1 MNGPISRI
9 PLAHILVVDDDTRLR
24 ELLKQ
29 FLHEQGFALC
39 TAANALEAAR
49 LMTLFVFDLI
59 VLDVM
64 MPGMTGIEFARS
76 LPDDAP
82 PVLLLTAMAETED
95 RIAGLEA
102 GADDYLPK
110 PFDPRELVLRIQ
122 SILRRTA
129 QEEKKRPLVHFG
141 DYQFDMAQGRLMR
154 GGELFALTTTESQ
167 LLRSLAE
174 NAGQPVTRATLAQ
187 ALGGGAN
194 ERSVD
199 VQITRLRK
207 KIEADGSRPL
217 FIQTVRGSGYM
228 LYAREGS

>member
-1 MNGPISRI
+1 MMSD
-9 PLAHILVVDDDTRLR
+9 AKQHILVVDDDMRLR

-29 FLHEQGFALC
+29 FLHDQNFAVTL
-39 TAANALEAAR
+39 AANAKDAAQK
-49 LMTLFVFDLI
+49 MDLFLFDLI

-64 MPGMTGIEFARS
+64 MPGITGIEFARS
-76 LPDDAP
+76 LPADAP
-82 PVLLLTAMAETED
+82 PILLLTAMAETED

-102 GADDYLPK
+102 GADDYVTK

-129 QEEKKRPLVHFG
+129 SDEKKRVLVSFG
-141 DYQFDMAQGRLMR
+141 DYRFDVSQGK
-154 GGELFALTTTESQ
+154 LTLSGKMIAITTGESQ
-167 LLRSLAE
+167 LLKALAQ
-174 NAGQPVTRATLAQ
+174 NAGQAVTRATLAQ

-207 KIEADGSRPL
+207 KIEADSSKPL

-228 LYAREGS
+228 LYVNAGVN

>member
-1 MNGPISRI
+1 MTEAQHV
-9 PLAHILVVDDDTRLR
+9 LAHILVVDDDTRLR
-24 ELLKQ
+24 ELLKA
-29 FLHEQGFALC
+29 FLHDQHYFVT
-39 TAANALEAAR
+39 TASDAKDAAR
-49 LMTLFVFDLI
+49 KMDLFQFDLI

-76 LPDDAP
+76 LPEDAP
-82 PVLLLTAMAETED
+82 PILLLTAMAETED

-129 QEEKKRPLVHFG
+129 SGERKRDIVSFG
-141 DYQFDMAQGRLMR
+141 DYRFELSQGKLTR
-154 GGELFALTTTESQ
+154 GGEMFALTTGESQ
-167 LLRSLAE
+167 LLKALAE
-174 NAGQPVTRATLAQ
+174 HAGQAVTRATLAQ
-187 ALGGGAN
+187 VLGGTAN

-207 KIEADGSRPL
+207 KIEADGSKPL

-228 LYAREGS
+228 LYANEGIS

>member
-1 MNGPISRI
+1 MS
-9 PLAHILVVDDDTRLR
+9 ASKSHILVVDDDARLR
-24 ELLKQ
+24 ELLGTY
-29 FLHEQGFALC
+29 LREQGFAVTLAC
-39 TAANALEAAR
+39 DAVDAAR
-49 LMTLFVFDLI
+49 KMQMFLFDLM

-76 LPDDAP
+76 LPDSAP
-82 PVLLLTAMAETED
+82 PILLLTAMAETQD

-102 GADDYLPK
+102 GADDYLSK

-122 SILRRTA
+122 SILRRTIV
-129 QEEKKRPLVHFG
+129 EEKVRVVVAFG
-141 DYQFDMAQGRLMR
+141 DYRFDLAQGKLTRDGDMV
-154 GGELFALTTTESQ
+154 ALTTGESQ
-167 LLRSLAE
+167 LLRVLAE
-174 NAGQPVTRATLAQ
+174 NAGEAVARAELAQ

-207 KIEADGSRPL
+207 KIEADSSKPL

-228 LYAREGS
+228 LYSDMGR